1 MRAPPES
8 FRPMT
13 GAPVFSARSMILQIF
28 CALALG
34 KRAAEDREILREHVD
49 QPAVDAAVAGDE
61 AVARHHLLVHA
72 EIAAAVGD
80 QLVEFLEGAFVEQ
93 QLDALAGGELAL
105 LVLARAALRPAALLG
120 GRVAP
125 PQFVEAI
132 HRHYCTSSKRP
143 SGSR

>member
-8 FRPMT
+8 FRPIT
-13 GAPVFSARSMILQIF
+13 GRPGLEREIHDLADLLRV
-28 CALALG
+28 ALG
-34 KRAAEDREILREHVD
+34 KRAAEDREILRKDID
-49 QPAVDAAVAGDE
+49 QPAVYAAVAGHE
-61 AVARHHLLVHA
+61 AVSRHHLLVHT

-80 QLVEFLEGAFVEQ
+80 QLIEFLEGAFVEQ